1 MTTRTRKQRPVR
13 RAFGGVAVELRARWR
28 TVRRGGDRGGATVEF
43 VIAIPLLMLILL
55 FVPQAAVWYHGTH
68 VAQAAANRA
77 LDAAA
82 ALGGS
87 ATQGENA
94 GNATLTAL
102 GSGVLH
108 DTHVTVVRTATDVR
122 VDITG
127 TAETVVPGVRWTVH
141 ATATGPV
148 ERFVPDTSNAT
159 ALTSAGR

>member
-1 MTTRTRKQRPVR
+1 MTTRTTHRPGLR
-13 RAFGGVAVELRARWR
+13 RTCTAVAGSLRARWR
-28 TVRRGGDRGGATVEF
+28 RVRRDGDQGGATVEF
-43 VIAIPLLMLILL
+43 IIAVPALLLILL

-87 ATQGENA
+87 ATQGEDA

-102 GSGVLH
+102 GSGLLY

-122 VDITG
+122 VDVTG
-127 TAETVVPGVRWTVH
+127 TAETVVPGVHWTVH

-148 ERFVPDTSNAT
+148 ERFVPDTGNPS
-159 ALTSAGR
+159 ALTSTGR